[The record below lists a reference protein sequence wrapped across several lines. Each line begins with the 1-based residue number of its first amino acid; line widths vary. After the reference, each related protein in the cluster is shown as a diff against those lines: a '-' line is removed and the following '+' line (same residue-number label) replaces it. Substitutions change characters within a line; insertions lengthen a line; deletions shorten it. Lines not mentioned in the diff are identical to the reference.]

1 MKGAIADK
9 LAGQGNAAANANQ
22 TWLPLRYFNLYR
34 LLLSGLFATLY
45 FSGNGP
51 KLFGEKD
58 PGLFAATSLIYLACV
73 LVSGFAHRWRRPAFR
88 LQLQFNVLVDIIAVT
103 LMMHASGG
111 VTTGLGMLLLIT
123 LAGGGLLMSGRAIL
137 FFAAIA
143 TLSVLVEQV
152 YANLT
157 LLSDNTAYTQTGIL
171 GATYFAAALL
181 ANVLAQR
188 VRATEALAT
197 QRGIDLANMEQLN
210 AYIIQ
215 HFQSGILVV
224 DNQEHVR
231 LMNESAWYLLGMP
244 SLDKQQHL
252 ASASPT
258 LAEYLKDWRKDNKV
272 ESPPFRATPTGADLL
287 ARFSQLGGDHPAGS
301 VIFLEDSAAM
311 AQKAQQMKLAS
322 LGRLTASIAHEIRN
336 PLGAISHAGQ
346 LLNES
351 PELNSGDRRLTEIIH
366 DQALRV
372 NTIIENILQLSRR
385 ERSRPQDVA
394 LLPWLENFVAELN
407 RDLNLAPG
415 RIGIDI
421 TPPDV
426 EVRMDPGHLRQV
438 LWNLCE
444 NAVYH
449 GGMTT
454 AGMHIELR
462 GGFSAESRDA
472 VLDVVDHGRGISAE
486 DAQQIFEP
494 FFTTTRQGTGLGL
507 YIARELCEVNKAQ
520 LRHVPMPAGGCCF
533 RISFTDARRQ
543 VLSA

>member
-1 MKGAIADK
+1 MTFAITDK
-9 LAGQGNAAANANQ
+9 PAVQANAAVNDNQ

-34 LLLSGLFATLY
+34 LLLSGLLSTLY

-51 KLFGEKD
+51 KLFGEHN
-58 PGLFAATSLIYLACV
+58 PGMFAATSLIYLACV

-88 LQLQFNVLVDIIAVT
+88 IQLQINVLVDIIAIT
-103 LMMHASGG
+103 LLMHASGG
-111 VTTGLGMLLLIT
+111 VESGLGMLLLIT
-123 LAGGGLLMSGRAIL
+123 MAGGGLLMSGRAIL
-137 FFAAIA
+137 SFAAVA
-143 TLSVLVEQV
+143 TLSVLTEQV
-152 YANLT
+152 YANLAQ
-157 LLSDNTAYTQTGIL
+157 SFDNTAYTQTGIL
-171 GATYFAAALL
+171 GATFFAAALL

-188 VRATEALAT
+188 VRTTEALAT

-215 HFQSGILVV
+215 HLQSGILVV
-224 DNQEHVR
+224 DNEESVR

-244 SLDKQQHL
+244 TLDKQQQL

-258 LAEYLKDWRKDNKV
+258 LAAHLNAWRKDNSV
-272 ESPPFRATPTGADLL
+272 EPPPFRVTPTGADLL
-287 ARFSQLGGDHPAGS
+287 ARFTQLGSDRPAGS

-311 AQKAQQMKLAS
+311 AQQAQQMKLAS

-394 LLPWLENFVAELN
+394 LLPWLENFVVEFT
-407 RDLNLAPG
+407 RDLHLAPG
-415 RIGIDI
+415 RISIDI

-426 EVRMDPGHLRQV
+426 EVRMDTGHLRQV

-444 NAVYH
+444 NAVHH
-449 GGMTT
+449 GGMT
-454 AGMHIELR
+454 AASLRIELR
-462 GGFSAESRDA
+462 GGLSPESRDA
-472 VLDVVDHGRGISAE
+472 VLDVIDHGSGISAE

-494 FFTTTRQGTGLGL
+494 FFTTNRQGTGLGL
-507 YIARELCEVNKAQ
+507 YIARELCEFNKAQ

-533 RISFTDARRQ
+533 RVSFMDARRQ

>member
-1 MKGAIADK
+1 MRIASKDQPADQ
-9 LAGQGNAAANANQ
+9 AGTAASANQ

-51 KLFGEKD
+51 KLFGEHN
-58 PGLFAATSLIYLACV
+58 PELFGATSLIYLGCV
-73 LVSGFAHRWRRPAFR
+73 LISGFAHRWQWPAFR
-88 LQLQFNVLVDIIAVT
+88 LQLRLNVLVDIVAIT
-103 LMMHASGG
+103 LLTHASGG
-111 VTTGLGMLLLIT
+111 VESGLGMLLLIT

-143 TLSVLVEQV
+143 TLSVLIEQV
-152 YANLT
+152 YANLVRST
-157 LLSDNTAYTQTGIL
+157 DSTAYTQTGIL
-171 GATYFAAALL
+171 GATFFAAALL

-188 VRATEALAT
+188 VRTTEALAT

-215 HFQSGILVV
+215 HLQSGILVV
-224 DNQEHVR
+224 DNTERVR
-231 LMNESAWYLLGMP
+231 LMNESAWYLLSMP

-252 ASASPT
+252 HSASPT
-258 LAEYLKDWRKDNKV
+258 LAAHLSAWRKDSSF
-272 ESPPFRATPTGADLL
+272 EPPPFRATPTGADLL
-287 ARFSQLGGDHPAGS
+287 ARFTRLGGDHPAGS

-311 AQKAQQMKLAS
+311 AQQAQQMKLAS

-346 LLNES
+346 LLHES

-372 NTIIENILQLSRR
+372 NTIIENILQLARR
-385 ERSRPQDVA
+385 ERSRPQDVP
-394 LLPWLENFVAELN
+394 LLPWLEDFAAEFV
-407 RDLNLAPG
+407 RDLHLAPG
-415 RIGIDI
+415 SVSIEI

-444 NAVYH
+444 NAVHH
-449 GGMTT
+449 GDMTA
-454 AGMHIELR
+454 AGLRIELR
-462 GGFSAESRDA
+462 GGLNAASRDA
-472 VLDVVDHGRGISAE
+472 VLDVIDHGRGINAE

-494 FFTTTRQGTGLGL
+494 FFTTNRQGTGLGL
-507 YIARELCEVNKAQ
+507 YIARELCEFNKAQ
-520 LRHVPMPAGGCCF
+520 LRHVPMPDGGCCF
-533 RISFTDARRQ
+533 RISFMDARRQ

>member
-1 MKGAIADK
+1 MTEQPARQAD
-9 LAGQGNAAANANQ
+9 AAANDNQ

-51 KLFGEKD
+51 KLFGVNNS
-58 PGLFAATSLIYLACV
+58 GLFTITVLTYLACV
-73 LVSGFAHRWRRPAFR
+73 LVSGFAHHWRRPAFR
-88 LQLQFNVLVDIIAVT
+88 IQLRLNALVDILAIT
-103 LMMHASGG
+103 LLMHASGG
-111 VTTGLGMLLLIT
+111 VGSGLGMLLLIT

-137 FFAAIA
+137 FFAAVA
-143 TLSVLVEQV
+143 TLSVLAEQV
-152 YANLT
+152 YANLAQN
-157 LLSDNTAYTQTGIL
+157 SDSASYTQTGIL
-171 GATYFAAALL
+171 GATFFAAALL

-188 VRATEALAT
+188 VRTTEALAT

-215 HFQSGILVV
+215 HLQSGILVV
-224 DNQEHVR
+224 DDAEHVR

-244 SLDKQQHL
+244 TLDKQQRL
-252 ASASPT
+252 PSASPQ
-258 LAEYLKDWRKDNKV
+258 LAAQLSAWRKDHNI
-272 ESPPFRATPTGADLL
+272 EPAPFRATPGGADLQ
-287 ARFSQLGGDHPAGS
+287 ARFTQLGSGYPAGS
-301 VIFLEDSAAM
+301 VIFLEDSAAL
-311 AQKAQQMKLAS
+311 AQQAQQMKLAS

-346 LLNES
+346 LLHES

-394 LLPWLENFVAELN
+394 LLPWLENFVAEFA
-407 RDLNLAPG
+407 RDLHLAPG
-415 RIGIDI
+415 RVSLDI
-421 TPPDV
+421 APPDV
-426 EVRMDPGHLRQV
+426 EVRMDPGHLRQA

-444 NAVYH
+444 NAVRH
-449 GGMTT
+449 GGMT
-454 AGMHIELR
+454 AADLRIELR
-462 GGFSAESRDA
+462 GGLGPESRDA
-472 VLDVVDHGRGISAE
+472 VLDVIDHGRGISDE

-494 FFTTTRQGTGLGL
+494 FFTTNRQGTGLGL
-507 YIARELCEVNKAQ
+507 YIARELCEFNKAQ
-520 LRHVPMPAGGCCF
+520 LRHVPLPAGGCCF
-533 RISFTDARRQ
+533 RISFMDARRQ

>member
-1 MKGAIADK
+1 MKVAITEKPAIPAD
-9 LAGQGNAAANANQ
+9 AVASDNQ

-51 KLFGEKD
+51 KLFGENN
-58 PGLFAATSLIYLACV
+58 PGLFAATSLLYLACV
-73 LVSGFAHRWRRPAFR
+73 LASGFAHRWRWPAFR
-88 LQLQFNVLVDIIAVT
+88 TQLRFNMLVDIIATT
-103 LMMHASGG
+103 LLMHASGG
-111 VTTGLGMLLLIT
+111 VESGLGMLLLIT

-137 FFAAIA
+137 FFAAVA
-143 TLSVLVEQV
+143 TLSVLAEQV
-152 YANLT
+152 YVNLVR
-157 LLSDNTAYTQTGIL
+157 SADSTAYAQTGIL
-171 GATYFAAALL
+171 GATFFAAALL

-188 VRATEALAT
+188 VRTTEALAA

-215 HFQSGILVV
+215 HLQSGILVV
-224 DNQEHVR
+224 DNAERVR

-244 SLDKQQHL
+244 SLDKQQRL
-252 ASASPT
+252 GSASAT
-258 LAEYLKDWRKDNKV
+258 LAAHLSAWRKNNSI
-272 ESPPFRATPTGADLL
+272 EPPPFRATPSGADLL
-287 ARFSQLGGDHPAGS
+287 ARFTQLGNDSKAGS

-311 AQKAQQMKLAS
+311 AQQAQQMKLAS

-394 LLPWLENFVAELN
+394 LLPWLESFAAEFS
-407 RDLNLAPG
+407 RDLHLVPE
-415 RIGIDI
+415 RISLDI

-444 NAVYH
+444 NAVRH
-449 GGMTT
+449 GGMTA
-454 AGMHIELR
+454 AGLRIELR
-462 GGFSAESRDA
+462 GGLNPESRSA
-472 VLDVVDHGRGISAE
+472 VLDVIDHGRGISDE

-494 FFTTTRQGTGLGL
+494 FFTTNRQGTGLGL
-507 YIARELCEVNKAQ
+507 YIARELCEFNKAQ
-520 LRHVPMPAGGCCF
+520 LRHLPMPAGGCCF
-533 RISFTDARRQ
+533 RISFMDARRQ

>member
-1 MKGAIADK
+1 MTSAITDESAARPDTADN
-9 LAGQGNAAANANQ
+9 GNQ

-45 FSGNGP
+45 FTGGGP
-51 KLFGEKD
+51 KLFGESN

-73 LVSGFAHRWRRPAFR
+73 LVSGFAHRWQRPSFR
-88 LQLQFNVLVDIIAVT
+88 TQLRFNVLVDIIAVT
-103 LMMHASGG
+103 LLMHASGG
-111 VTTGLGMLLLIT
+111 VDSGLGMLLLIS

-143 TLSVLVEQV
+143 SLGVLTEQV
-152 YANLT
+152 YANLVQ
-157 LLSDNTAYTQTGIL
+157 SFDNTAYTQTGIL
-171 GATYFAAALL
+171 GATFFAAALL
-181 ANVLAQR
+181 ANVLSQR
-188 VRATEALAT
+188 VRTTEALAT

-215 HFQSGILVV
+215 HLQSGILVV
-224 DNQEHVR
+224 DDEERVR

-244 SLDKQQHL
+244 SLDKQQGL
-252 ASASPT
+252 ASASTT
-258 LAEYLKDWRKDNKV
+258 LAASLSAWRKDQSV
-272 ESPPFRATPTGADLL
+272 DPPPFRATPTGADLL
-287 ARFSQLGGDHPAGS
+287 ARFTLLGNDSKAGS
-301 VIFLEDSAAM
+301 VIFLEDSATL
-311 AQKAQQMKLAS
+311 AQQAQQMKLAS

-394 LLPWLENFVAELN
+394 LLPWLENFAAEFC
-407 RDLNLAPG
+407 RDLNLAPE
-415 RIGIDI
+415 RVTIDI

-444 NAVYH
+444 NAVQH
-449 GGMTT
+449 GGMTAT
-454 AGMHIELR
+454 GMLIELR
-462 GGFSAESRDA
+462 GGLGPESRDA
-472 VLDVVDHGRGISAE
+472 VLDVIDHGRGISSE

-494 FFTTTRQGTGLGL
+494 FFTTNRQGTGLGL
-507 YIARELCEVNKAQ
+507 YIARELCEFNKAQ
-520 LRHVPMPAGGCCF
+520 LRHVPLPAGGCCF
-533 RISFTDARRQ
+533 RISFMDARRQ
-543 VLSA
+543 VMSA